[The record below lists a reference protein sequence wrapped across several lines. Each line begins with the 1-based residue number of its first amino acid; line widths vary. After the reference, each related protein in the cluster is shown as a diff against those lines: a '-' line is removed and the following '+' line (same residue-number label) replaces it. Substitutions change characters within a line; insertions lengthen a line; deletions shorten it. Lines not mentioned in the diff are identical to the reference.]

1 MNPSVLLL
9 LVSLAANGALVAA
22 LVFRAAPPSPAANGA
37 APAPRALAAAGP
49 ASTRPAPAGAN
60 VPGTTVWSRL
70 RTDNL
75 DELNRRLRAA
85 GFPPR
90 EVRMIMARMIEER
103 TSAERSALV
112 GKPEDTP
119 YWKSTGN
126 ATNPE
131 LQRRM
136 TEIHRESGALY
147 YKYVSGP
154 DSLVDDEDAR
164 IAARRRFGNLPL
176 EKLQQLTAL
185 EHDASDL
192 QMQASNNMAGPMSN
206 EARQAARE
214 TYLALER
221 EKMAQIAKV
230 LSPAELEQYELRSNQ
245 AAGLASRL
253 TAFRPTEEEFKV
265 IYALEKAS
273 REASAETAMGIPVPG
288 PALRG
293 DQREAYEAQ
302 IVAALG
308 PERAADYLE
317 LGKAGSDML
326 PLLIARLELPLS
338 TLGTI
343 NAVRSDINRRA
354 SAVLEDRSLTAGQ
367 REAQLAALAQEADEK
382 LSATLGSKRGYDA
395 YLDMKGD
402 WVRAIRKRR

>member
-1 MNPSVLLL
+1 MKPSVLLL
-9 LVSLAANGALVAA
+9 LVSLSANGALVAA
-22 LVFRAAPPSPAANGA
+22 LAFRAAPPSPAANGA
-37 APAPRALAAAGP
+37 APAPGALAAASP
-49 ASTRPAPAGAN
+49 ASTKSAPAGAN
-60 VPGTTVWSRL
+60 VPGATVWSRL

-103 TSAERSALV
+103 TSAGRGALV

-119 YWKSTGN
+119 YWKSTD
-126 ATNPE
+126 TNPE
-131 LQRRM
+131 LQRQM
-136 TEIHRESGALY
+136 TEIYRESGALY

-206 EARQAARE
+206 EARQVGRE

-245 AAGLASRL
+245 AAGLASQL

-273 REASAETAMGIPVPG
+273 REASAEAAMGIPVPG

-302 IVAALG
+302 IVVALG

-317 LGKAGSDML
+317 LRKAGSDML

-367 REAQLAALAQEADEK
+367 RETQLAALAQEADEK

-395 YLDMKGD
+395 YMDMKGD